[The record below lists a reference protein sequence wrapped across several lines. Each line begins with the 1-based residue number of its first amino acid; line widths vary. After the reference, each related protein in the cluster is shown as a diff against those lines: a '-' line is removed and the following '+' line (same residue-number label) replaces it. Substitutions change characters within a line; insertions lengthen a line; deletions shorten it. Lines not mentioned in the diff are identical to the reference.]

1 MVEINTPEYNLKEVK
16 HDKGDNFKA
25 DISIPSVTLVVA
37 GKELLDCALLKL
49 VKGKKYGLVGR
60 NGIGKS
66 CLVNAICKN
75 EIEGFPEG
83 IHILQVEQEVEG
95 DDISVLDHV
104 VNFDVERKKLL

>member
-1 MVEINTPEYNLKEVK
+1 MAKKAKNKEADALDKKIAEFLEHKWKIPAPEVK

-83 IHILQVEQEVEG
+83 IHIL
-95 DDISVLDHV
+95 
-104 VNFDVERKKLL
+104 